1 MEIETL
7 HLFWECTYVQQFWMS
22 LSDLLQQCNI
32 NIDMNIKTVSFGI
45 CQPNP
50 NHNIRVQN
58 FIIYVAKNFIF
69 QNKQRKQAPNILHF
83 KSYLISRIQIE
94 KEIALLNDKLA
105 FFELKWKT

>member
-1 MEIETL
+1 M
-7 HLFWECTYVQQFWMS
+7 QQFWMS

-58 FIIYVAKNFIF
+58 FIIYLAKYFIF
-69 QNKQRKQAPNILHF
+69 QNKQRKQATNILHF

-105 FFELKWKT
+105 FFLT